1 MSMAPRY
8 RPQFIIL
15 MGISGV
21 GKTTI
26 GQVLAERLGWRFFDA
41 DDFHPDANV
50 AKMQRGTPLTDEDRK
65 EWLDRLS
72 LLIGSCV
79 ASREPAVLACSA
91 LKRSYRAKLRRGH
104 EGVIFVYLKAT
115 REVVEGRLGD
125 RKGHFFHPDLL
136 ESQIAALEE
145 PVDAVI
151 VDAAAS
157 VEEIVDGIEDALR

>member
-1 MSMAPRY
+1 MSKAPRY
-8 RPQFIIL
+8 RPQLIVL

-26 GQVLAERLGWRFFDA
+26 GHVLAERLGWRFFDA

-50 AKMQRGTPLTDEDRK
+50 AKMQRGTPLTDEDRQ

-79 ASREPAVLACSA
+79 APGEPAVLACSA

-104 EGVIFVYLKAT
+104 EGVIFVYLKAP
-115 REVVEGRLGD
+115 REVVEARLGD
-125 RKGHFFHPDLL
+125 RKDHFFNPDLL

-157 VEEIVDGIEDALR
+157 VEEIVDEIEDALG

>member
-1 MSMAPRY
+1 MAPRD
-8 RPQFIIL
+8 RPQFIVL

-26 GQVLAERLGWRFFDA
+26 GVLLAEHLGWRFFDA
-41 DDFHPDANV
+41 DDFHPEANV
-50 AKMQRGTPLTDEDRK
+50 AKMRRGNPLTDEDRQD
-65 EWLDRLS
+65 WLDRLNV
-72 LLIGSCV
+72 LIGTCV
-79 ASREPAVLACSA
+79 ASGEPAVLACSA
-91 LKRSYRAKLRRGH
+91 LKRSYRAKLQRGH
-104 EGVIFVYLKAT
+104 EGVIFVYLKAE

-125 RKGHFFHPDLL
+125 RKDHFFNPDLL

-157 VEEIVDGIEDALR
+157 VEDIVDGIVDALG